1 MIGSTVKLGFD
12 ATAVQRGLGGLGG
25 LFGRIGRQIGIG
37 GLRQAGAQVTDL
49 MGRIAMAAPMAMKE
63 MMDWAG
69 NMTDMSAQTGIS
81 IQRLL
86 VMEEALRMTGASAA
100 DTSRIM
106 STLADNLFEAS
117 KGSEAQK
124 LALNRLGFSAQDLKD
139 MDLDEAFFTIGKTV
153 AELPKDFKGL
163 EGVMADLFG
172 ARMGYKMI
180 RFFKDFDGSMEIAK
194 KNVSGFADVSDKTFA
209 SFDNMSD
216 IMGRWANTRRNLS
229 MAFMGGLFGNEGVDM
244 INNLALNPIF
254 DKLNNLASSFRGFGE
269 EFRSELAKGMEV
281 VGSQGVM
288 ASFGDLFKNLGK
300 SIGDGIM
307 ESVKNSIDVSPS
319 GLIKGLF
326 GGGKTASNSGDLY
339 KETSKQTAILSR
351 IERKGVTAT
360 YA

>member
-49 MGRIAMAAPMAMKE
+49 MGRIITAIPMAGKE
-63 MMDWAG
+63 MLDWAG

-139 MDLDEAFFTIGKTV
+139 MDLDEAFFTIGKAV
-153 AELPKDFKGL
+153 SELPKDFKGL

-180 RFFKDFDGSMEIAK
+180 RFFKDFDGSMEMAK
-194 KNVSGFADVSDKTFA
+194 KNVSSFSDVSDRTFTN
-209 SFDNMSD
+209 FDNISD
-216 IMGRWANTRRNLS
+216 IMGRWAMTRRSLL
-229 MAFMGGLFGNEGVDM
+229 AGLFEGLVGEGG
-244 INNLALNPIF
+244 IESSVGALDSMF
-254 DKLNNLASSFRGFGE
+254 DKLNGLSGTFRQMGNDLRN
-269 EFRSELAKGMEV
+269 EFAKAMEV
-281 VGSQGVM
+281 IGSQGIM

-307 ESVKNSIDVSPS
+307 ESVKSSIDVSPS